1 MSVPSRAAFARRFRD
16 QPPATQAAFVAALF
30 AAGGWE
36 TSREGRV
43 IRVEKGGT
51 TRLMSVAV
59 AGTPSDPVDDLVVPF
74 DTPAVRERAREVNAR
89 VVGPDDL
96 RNRLLYGLDRETAN
110 AVYRDQF
117 GLDLTEEEPGR
128 PPGTRT
134 DTGDAGGGDPE
145 GTDSASRSAAATAD
159 GDDGRGDAR
168 DDSSEDESGA
178 SDDPDEDGNGSDD
191 REDARSA
198 DGDERSA
205 DGDERSASG
214 DERSASGDE
223 RSAEDRRSLAGWWD
237 GAVLGLVQ
245 RPRTERVRPGLV
257 AASVGV
263 AVLGLGVVVVLGG
276 LAGSAPIDEGA
287 DPVVDASTIESAGL
301 KPGSWAALAESDAR
315 LVDPPPGLSEDAVT
329 DVDALVDAH
338 VAAAG
343 RGPSSTVVTVSGPR
357 RRTSLVA
364 RQAALGDDDESRVEL
379 HVDARGNYR
388 YRVDRTTAA
397 ESGNGTTTY
406 RLDAYGDA
414 GGEYR
419 RTTVDG
425 VTTYRHVL
433 ASDRQSGSD
442 RLAALSRAVIGTS
455 LNTPDSR
462 VERVTLDGTVR
473 YRVTATGQ
481 PAEFAGETNDYRA
494 TTTVT
499 PEGLVTDLSAR
510 YQHPSTGS
518 TVRIDVTHR
527 PTEDEPLTPPA
538 WVAEAQNETARRVG
552 AEPVRAA

>member
-16 QPPATQAAFVAALF
+16 QPPAAQAAFVAALF

-51 TRLMSVAV
+51 TRRVSVAV
-59 AGTPSDPVDDLVVPF
+59 TGTPSDPVDDIVVPF
-74 DTPAVRERAREVNAR
+74 DTPAVRVMAREVNAR

-96 RNRLLYGLDRETAN
+96 RNRLLYGLDRETAS
-110 AVYRDQF
+110 ALYRDQF
-117 GLDLTEEEPGR
+117 GLDLAEEEPER
-128 PPGTRT
+128 PSGART
-134 DTGDAGGGDPE
+134 DTGDAADCGDPNE
-145 GTDSASRSAAATAD
+145 TDRPSHRTAATAD
-159 GDDGRGDAR
+159 GDDGGGDVR
-168 DDSSEDESGA
+168 DDSGEDESGA
-178 SDDPDEDGNGSDD
+178 SDDPDGNGSDD
-191 REDARSA
+191 RENGWSG

-205 DGDERSASG
+205 DGDERS
-214 DERSASGDE
+214 D
-223 RSAEDRRSLAGWWD
+223 EDRRTLAGWWD

-245 RPRTERVRPGLV
+245 HLRAARVRPGLV
-257 AASVGV
+257 AAGVGL
-263 AVLGLGVVVVLGG
+263 AVVGLGVVVVLAG
-276 LAGSAPIDEGA
+276 LAGSAPIDEGS

-315 LVDPPPGLSEDAVT
+315 LVGPPPGLSDDAVT

-364 RQAALGDDDESRVEL
+364 RQAALGADDESRIEL
-379 HVDARGNYR
+379 HVDAEGNYR
-388 YRVDRTTAA
+388 YRVERTTGAG
-397 ESGNGTTTY
+397 SGNGTTTY

-425 VTTYRHVL
+425 VTTDRHVL
-433 ASDRQSGSD
+433 ASDRQSGAD

-455 LNTPDSR
+455 LNTSDSR
-462 VERVTLDGTVR
+462 VERVMLDGTVR

-494 TTTVT
+494 TATVT
-499 PEGLVTDLSAR
+499 PEGLVTDLGVR
-510 YQHPSTGS
+510 YQHPSTGV

-527 PTEDEPLTPPA
+527 PGEAGPLTPPT
-538 WVAEAQNETARRVG
+538 WLVETRNETARGVG
-552 AEPVRAA
+552 TAPIRAA

>member
-16 QPPATQAAFVAALF
+16 QPPETQAAFVAALF
-30 AAGGWE
+30 AADGWE
-36 TSREGRV
+36 TSRDGRV

-59 AGTPSDPVDDLVVPF
+59 ADTPSDPVDDLVVPF
-74 DTPAVRERAREVNAR
+74 DTPAVREQAREVNAR
-89 VVGPDDL
+89 VLGPDDL

-110 AVYRDQF
+110 ALYRDQF
-117 GLDLTEEEPGR
+117 GLDLTEEEPER
-128 PPGTRT
+128 PTGART
-134 DTGDAGGGDPE
+134 DTGDAAGGGGLD
-145 GTDSASRSAAATAD
+145 GTDSVSHRAVATVD
-159 GDDGRGDAR
+159 GDDGRENAR
-168 DDSSEDESGA
+168 DDSSGDETGTN
-178 SDDPDEDGNGSDD
+178 DDPGSDGNGSDGHEDGRGANGD
-191 REDARSA
+191 RRS
-198 DGDERSA
+198 DDERS
-205 DGDERSASG
+205 G
-214 DERSASGDE
+214 
-223 RSAEDRRSLAGWWD
+223 EDRRTLAGGWD

-245 RPRTERVRPGLV
+245 RLRTARVRPGIV
-257 AASVGV
+257 AASVGL
-263 AVLGLGVVVVLGG
+263 AVVGLGVAVVLVG
-276 LAGSAPIDEGA
+276 LAGSAPIDEGP
-287 DPVVDASTIESAGL
+287 DPAGDASTIGSTGL

-315 LVDPPPGLSEDAVT
+315 LVDPPPGLSDDAVT
-329 DVDALVDAH
+329 DVDALVAAH

-364 RQAALGDDDESRVEL
+364 RQAALGADDESRVEL

-433 ASDRQSGSD
+433 ASDRQSGAD

-455 LNTPDSR
+455 LNTSDSR
-462 VERVTLDGTVR
+462 VERVMRDGTVR

-494 TTTVT
+494 TATVT
-499 PEGLVTDLSAR
+499 PEGLVTELDVR
-510 YQHPSTGS
+510 YQHPSTGA

-527 PTEDEPLTPPA
+527 PGEAGPLTPPT
-538 WVAEAQNETARRVG
+538 WLVEARNETARRVG
-552 AEPVRAA
+552 AELIRDA